1 MDDKVWFITGAT
13 RGLGLEIARAAL
25 GAGNRVIATGRDATQ
40 AKSKLPE
47 SDALLFL
54 DLDVTNYHHCGAA
67 ITRARDHFGRIDV
80 LVNNAGYGQ
89 MGIFETVSDRQIRKQ
104 FDVNVFGVM
113 EMTRRVLPIMRQ
125 QRSGHIISITS
136 IGGTVSFP
144 ASAVYC
150 ASKHAVEGFSEGVA
164 QEVAEF
170 GIDVTI
176 VEPGFF
182 RTDFLDESS
191 ASYGELEISEI
202 AQAVQQQRETYTAM
216 NHRQSGDPRKLGEAL
231 VAIAKMEKPPMR
243 LLVGTDALN
252 YVGNAYAKRLSDLAT
267 HAKLSASTDFEDQ

>member
-1 MDDKVWFITGAT
+1 MNGKVWFITGAT

-25 GAGNRVIATGRDATQ
+25 AAGDRVIATGRDAARART
-40 AKSKLPE
+40 KFTE
-47 SDALLFL
+47 SDAVLLL
-54 DLDVTNYHHCGAA
+54 DLDVTDYDHCSAA
-67 ITRARDHFGRIDV
+67 ITETLDQFGRIDV

-113 EMTRRVLPIMRQ
+113 EMTRRVLPVMRQ
-125 QRSGHIISITS
+125 QGTGHIINITS

-144 ASAVYC
+144 ASSVYC

-164 QEVAEF
+164 LEVAEF

-182 RTDFLDESS
+182 RTDFLDGSS

-202 AQAVQQQRETYTAM
+202 AQAVQQKREAYEAM

-267 HAKLSASTDFEDQ
+267 HAKLSASTDFADA